1 MSHVDTSQDA
11 RSGGGSRGSQDF
23 ELNLAPIIDCMVV
36 LIAFLMASMSY
47 ISIQMIDAGVAA
59 GRGVSGKTE
68 STVLEI
74 RAAADGLLKIQARNA
89 RGPMGQSWAVPLAD
103 LPTKMTEINAKNPGI
118 KVATLVA
125 DDRVNY
131 EQIVRILDHVKVSIP
146 SVQLSGF

>member
-1 MSHVDTSQDA
+1 MASVDSGQEL
-11 RSGGGSRGSQDF
+11 RSGGRRKMAQDF

-47 ISIQMIDAGVAA
+47 LSIQIIDAGVAA
-59 GRGVSGKTE
+59 GKGVAGKTE

-74 RAAADGLLKIQARNA
+74 RAAADGQLKIQARTA
-89 RGPMGQSWAVPLAD
+89 RGPVGQAWALSVAD
-103 LPTKMTEINAKNPGI
+103 LSVKMPEINAKTPGI
-118 KVATLVA
+118 KAATLMA

-131 EQIVRILDHVKVSIP
+131 EQVVKILDQVKETIP